1 MKTMPTATTAT
12 MNDGTRISA
21 AGDQIVVASGIT
33 PACCSRKLPGVAIS
47 SGALPDRPNCQIA
60 PAPASTDISQRKSIL
75 MPLRSAWVAKW
86 MAMTGASAID
96 RPQFRY
102 ATKPPAHYREQ
113 DDLRLRPRQ
122 ARQENHRV
130 LERGSRAEDEAQ
142 HEDERHLHRE
152 LQQHP
157 QAAVVRVDR
166 RRQPAAQAQRQ
177 TEQHDQQED

>member
-21 AGDQIVVASGIT
+21 AGDQIVVVSGIT

-102 ATKPPAHYREQ
+102 ATKPPAMTASRMTCGCVRGRR
-113 DDLRLRPRQ
+113 DRKITAFLNAGVAPRMRLNTRMSVICIVNCSSIHRPR
-122 ARQENHRV
+122 
-130 LERGSRAEDEAQ
+130 
-142 HEDERHLHRE
+142 
-152 LQQHP
+152 
-157 QAAVVRVDR
+157 
-166 RRQPAAQAQRQ
+166 
-177 TEQHDQQED
+177 